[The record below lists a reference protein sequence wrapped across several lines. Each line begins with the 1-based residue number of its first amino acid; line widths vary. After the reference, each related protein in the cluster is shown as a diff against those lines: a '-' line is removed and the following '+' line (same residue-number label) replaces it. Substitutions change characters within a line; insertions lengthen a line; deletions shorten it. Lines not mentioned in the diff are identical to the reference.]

1 MEPRM
6 RHASWFMV
14 HANKTERGGRMW
26 WSVKGRVA
34 EEIVDKEGGR
44 GHWRKEFFEV
54 VKILKDRVH
63 VWTVWIKKKKIR
75 NLLNREAKQISL
87 ISAFF
92 HLQT

>member
-6 RHASWFMV
+6 RHGPRASNNLNNKGSWFMV

-63 VWTVWIKKKKIR
+63 VWTVWIKKKK
-75 NLLNREAKQISL
+75 NPKPLES
-87 ISAFF
+87 
-92 HLQT
+92 

>member
-1 MEPRM
+1 
-6 RHASWFMV
+6 
-14 HANKTERGGRMW
+14 MW

-44 GHWRKEFFEV
+44 GQLKNWRKEFFEA
-54 VKILKDRVH
+54 VKILKDKSVH

-75 NLLNREAKQISL
+75 NLLNGEAKQFSL
-87 ISAFF
+87 ISVFF